1 MSPLRPIADLHAA
14 IARWGHQAVD
24 AWVAWWT
31 VILTGAKIIVLA
43 LTPSSYSK
51 GAHRYAVLR
60 SIYESTAPLMV
71 WLLVLSSLLSQ
82 VLIRIVV
89 TTAQSY
95 GLSEFAL
102 AVLVRTL
109 VLELIPLYAAL
120 FVAVRYAMPAA
131 QNVRRILRHE
141 HQSGVRRHPQDHL
154 RAEMLPRAIGAMF
167 SVLLTAALSCLL
179 ALVLTYL
186 NVYGFIPWGLPGYTE
201 RVGAIFTPAVSLIFI
216 LKTAFFAMAVAFVP
230 MAASAQRDAN
240 GGFARR
246 NEISE
251 FARLLSVILMI
262 EVVSLIGNYY

>member
-1 MSPLRPIADLHAA
+1 MSPLRPIAGIHA
-14 IARWGHQAVD
+14 IISRWGRQAVD
-24 AWVAWWT
+24 AWVAWWS
-31 VILTGAKIIVLA
+31 VILTGAQIIVLA
-43 LTPSSYSK
+43 LMPSSYAK
-51 GAHRYAVLR
+51 GAHRHAVMR
-60 SIYESTAPLMV
+60 SIYESTAPLLV
-71 WLLVLSSLLSQ
+71 WFLVLSSLLSQ

-131 QNVRRILRHE
+131 QNVRRVLRHE
-141 HQSGVRRHPQDHL
+141 HNNGIRRHPQDHL
-154 RAEMLPRAIGAMF
+154 RTQMLPRALGAVF
-167 SVLLTAALSCLL
+167 SVLLAAALSCLL
-179 ALVLTYL
+179 ALVLAYL
-186 NVYGFIPWGLPGYTE
+186 NVYGFIPWGVPGYTE
-201 RVGAIFTPAVSLIFI
+201 RVGAIFTPSVSLIFI

-240 GGFARR
+240 GGYSRR

-262 EVVSLIGNYY
+262 EVVSLVGNYY